1 MKFIAGVDREQA
13 LLLPERVEDYVGQDA
28 NVRFVD
34 AFVDGLVL
42 DQYGL
47 SRSKPAATGRP
58 GYAPSDMIKLYLWGY
73 LNKVESS
80 RRLERDCL
88 RNLELIWLLR
98 RLAPDFKTIADFRR
112 DNAKAFKQV
121 FRDFNLVCHEL
132 DLFGAQLVAIDG
144 TKLKAVNAVE
154 RNHNPAKL
162 TERLKRIDERLE
174 EFLSRLEAAD
184 SCEAEAASQALT
196 VQGLQQ
202 KLQALREARGRWQQK
217 LERLKESGEAELSE
231 TDPESRA
238 MRKVGVGYN
247 GQIAVDSKHHLIAAV
262 EVVADAQDYHQL
274 SSLATQAKEELGVET
289 LKVVAD
295 MGYYNHG
302 ELARCERAG
311 VETYVPRPQK
321 GSAEAAGLYGKKD
334 FEYDEDSDCYRCPN
348 GARLKAGCRFQ
359 KEGEPH
365 VRYENPAA
373 CKRCPLKSKCTAG
386 PHRTVT
392 RHQEEAAADRMH
404 ERVRANPGIVVR
416 RKALVEHVFGTMM
429 FWMKQ
434 RTLLTRGLE
443 KVRGEFALT
452 ALAYNIKRVLN
463 LAGIDQL
470 LASVALMRKKGGVQ
484 GGQAARKSGL
494 QGILFPWLA
503 KAERCAFLFEPTP
516 VSSNFRA

>member
-1 MKFIAGVDREQA
+1 MKFIAGIDREQA

-28 NVRFVD
+28 SVRFVD
-34 AFVDGLVL
+34 AFVDGLTL
-42 DQYGL
+42 DKYGL

-73 LNKVESS
+73 LNKTESS

-112 DNAKAFKQV
+112 DNAQAFKQV

-144 TKLKAVNAVE
+144 TKLKAVNAID

-162 TERLKRIDERLE
+162 AERLKRIDERLE

-184 SCEAEAASQALT
+184 SCEAGAASQALT

-202 KLQALREARGRWQQK
+202 KLQTLREARGRWQQK
-217 LERLKESGEAELSE
+217 LDRLKESGEAELSE

-262 EVVADAQDYHQL
+262 DVVADAQDYHQL
-274 SSLATQAKEELGVET
+274 SSMATQAKEELGVET

-321 GSAEAAGLYGKKD
+321 GSAEAAGFYGKKD
-334 FEYDEDSDCYRCPN
+334 FEYDGESDCYRCPN

-373 CKRCPLKSKCTAG
+373 CKRCPLKTKCTAG

-392 RHQEEAAADRMH
+392 RHREEAAADRMH
-404 ERVRANPGIVVR
+404 ERVRANPDIVVR
-416 RKALVEHVFGTMM
+416 RKMLVEHVFGTTM
-429 FWMKQ
+429 FWMNQ
-434 RTLLTRGLE
+434 RALLTRGLE

-463 LAGIDQL
+463 LVGIDQL
-470 LASVALMRKKGGVQ
+470 LKSVALLREKGRVQ
-484 GGQAARKSGL
+484 GGQAAHEGGL
-494 QGILFPWLA
+494 QGILLAWLA
-503 KAERCAFLFEPTP
+503 KAASFAVLFEPTP
-516 VSSNFRA
+516 VLSDFCA